1 MNRFSCPL
9 IRRLREERFGITLA
23 LRVLEFYSG
32 LVQIPRCL
40 HTYTQ
45 LADEQEALSDLPLL
59 LPLPSCDKIV
69 LGNDIFLQNFWES
82 IGIGER
88 S

>member
-1 MNRFSCPL
+1 M
-9 IRRLREERFGITLA
+9 IRGLREERFGVTLA

-32 LVQIPRCL
+32 LVQISSCL
-40 HTYTQ
+40 HSYTQ
-45 LADEQEALSDLPLL
+45 LADEQEALSDLPLPV
-59 LPLPSCDKIV
+59 PLPSCDKIV
-69 LGNDIFLQNFWES
+69 LNNDIFLQIFWES